1 LIFEFADC
9 RVNPDSRELLRN
21 GAAVSIEP
29 RTLDLLLYLIQ
40 NRERAVGKDEL
51 QDEVWGTIVS
61 DAALT
66 RAVMKLRKAVGE
78 RDGGITIIKTVPR
91 FGYRFVADLRA
102 DGTPGPSAAVAAG
115 RQAIAVLPLVN
126 MSGDADNNYFS
137 DGIAEEILN
146 LLARMPA
153 LRVASRTSSFAFR
166 NSQQT
171 LKEIAEVLDVDVIL
185 EGSVRKAGNRV
196 RITIQLID
204 AQHDAHLWS
213 EIYDRELTDI
223 FAIQAEIARE
233 VVSAVTRSES
243 GAIRSYEATSSPDAY
258 DLYLKGRQL
267 FYEWDGGRVA
277 RARSH
282 FQRAI
287 EIDPGYARAW
297 AGLAYTSAALFMWW
311 QASQENLRSADA
323 ASLKA
328 LELAPEL
335 AEAHTARGFALTLL
349 GDFEQAV
356 RRFERALELDP
367 LLYDAWYLFGRARF
381 AQGEL
386 AESARLFI
394 EAGKVRPDDP
404 VSVALAGN
412 SFQAM
417 KDGENEKIWCR
428 EAVRRALRHLELNPS
443 DTRVLV
449 LGASCYQEIGELEKG
464 EAWIVKALDIAGEDI
479 AVLHNAGC
487 FYAAA
492 GQIDKALDLFE
503 KRFALGDAYLD
514 WIDNDPDFDSI
525 RDHPRFRKMIG
536 RE

>member
-9 RVNPDSRELLRN
+9 RVDPGGRELLRN
-21 GAAVSIEP
+21 GEAVAIEP
-29 RTLDLLLYLIQ
+29 RTLDLLLYLIE
-40 NRERAVGKDEL
+40 NRQRAVGKDEL
-51 QDEVWGTIVS
+51 QDKVWGTIVS

-78 RDGGITIIKTVPR
+78 RDGGISVIRTVPR
-91 FGYRFVADLRA
+91 FGYRFVADLRES
-102 DGTPGPSAAVAAG
+102 GVPGPVATVAAG

-126 MSGDADNNYFS
+126 MSGDAENNYFS

-146 LLARMPA
+146 LLARLPA

-171 LKEIAEVLDVDVIL
+171 LREIAEVLDVDVIL
-185 EGSVRKAGNRV
+185 EGSVRKAANRV
-196 RITIQLID
+196 RITMQLID
-204 AQHDAHLWS
+204 ARHDAHLWS

-243 GAIRSYEATSSPDAY
+243 GTIRSYQATGSPDAY
-258 DLYLKGRQL
+258 DLFLKGRQL

-277 RARSH
+277 RARGY
-282 FQRAI
+282 FERAI

-297 AGLAYTSAALFMWW
+297 AGLAYTSAALYMWW
-311 QASQENLRSADA
+311 QASEANLQTADA

-356 RRFERALELDP
+356 ERFERALELDP

-381 AQGEL
+381 AEGEL

-417 KDGENEKIWCR
+417 RDRENEKIWCR
-428 EAVRRALRHLELNPS
+428 EAVRRAQRHLELNPS

-464 EAWIVKALDIAGEDI
+464 EAWIQKALAIAGEDI

-492 GQIDKALDLFE
+492 GQVDEALDLFE